1 MNITFEFIMAQ
12 ILGLFALIVLLIS
25 FSKKDKDELLKYQ
38 IMSSLLFGLQYLLL
52 NAITGFLMNIV
63 CMIRNYIF
71 SRYKKIPIYYLIIV
85 IILVVTL
92 GLISYRDY
100 YSLLPIIAV
109 ILYSIALYKGNT
121 RIIRIIELISCSL
134 FIIYNIHVDAYVG
147 LISTIIEFLGC
158 LVIVI
163 EIDIIKKC
171 DGGER

>member
-85 IILVVTL
+85 IILMVTL

-147 LISTIIEFLGC
+147 LISTMIEFLGC
-158 LVIVI
+158 LVIFI